1 MSNITINLQRI
12 AYLLIILSIGIYMLI
27 VGKPLFV
34 PLAFAL
40 MFTFLLLPICQ
51 KLERFIAFRPLAILL
66 SMLIAILPIIAAIV
80 LFSYQFI
87 TVVKD
92 MPSIGR
98 QLQKGVEEI
107 ILFGQRYLGIEEVN
121 TGDWLKDNIGG
132 MLEAPINIV
141 SMGIS
146 SSTNVIISSI
156 LTFLI
161 TFFFMLYR
169 TSFRNFLIT
178 QFPGRERKNVNSMIK
193 EVQTILHEYLTGL
206 LLVMFIL
213 AVINSLGL
221 WLIGIKYAAFWG
233 ILAAFM
239 AIIPYIGTTLG
250 GTLPFVYA
258 LATTGTFWQP
268 LAVVILY
275 SSIQTI
281 EGNYIT
287 PKVVGSS
294 VSINPLTAILFLF
307 AGGLIWGIAG
317 LVLAIPFA
325 AVLKILFSYITP
337 LKPVS
342 ELFST
347 GLYKNSDKFLN
358 DYDQDEYRISS
369 YFKKKKK

>member
-12 AYLLIILSIGIYMLI
+12 AYLLVILSIGTYILI

-34 PLAFAL
+34 PVAFAM

-51 KLERFIAFRPLAILL
+51 KLERVISFRPLSILL
-66 SMLIAILPIIAAIV
+66 SMLIAILPIIIAIV
-80 LFSYQFI
+80 MFSYQLI
-87 TVVKD
+87 TVVRD
-92 MPSIGR
+92 MPSIGQ
-98 QLQKGVEEI
+98 QLQEGVEEI
-107 ILFGQRYLGIEEVN
+107 VKIGQRYLGVEEIN
-121 TGDWLKDNIGG
+121 TGDWLKDNIGRI
-132 MLEAPINIV
+132 LEAPINIL

-146 SSTNVIISSI
+146 SSTDIIISSI

-178 QFPGRERKNVNSMIK
+178 QFPSKERESAKKMIK
-193 EVQTILHEYLTGL
+193 EVQTILHEYLTGI

-250 GTLPFVYA
+250 GILPFVYA

-317 LVLAIPFA
+317 LILAIPVA

-347 GLYKNSDKFLN
+347 GLYKNSDKFLK
-358 DYDQDEYRISS
+358 DYDHDQYRISN
-369 YFKKKKK
+369 YFKKKR